1 MKKLK
6 VGIFGI
12 KRGSSFA
19 NLFSINP
26 NTEVVAICDYDE
38 LFLRNFLKDKEGIT
52 GYSGYDKFL
61 EHDLDIVVVCNYCT
75 EHAPAAIKALDSGRH
90 VLSEVIAC
98 KTLAEGVDLCRAVER
113 SKKVYMFGENYCFF
127 PYIQEM
133 ERLYKEGVIGE
144 YLYGECEYVH
154 DCRGIWHIITGGKE
168 HWRNWLPSTY
178 YCTHSLGPII
188 KITKTRPLKVVG
200 FVVPNKLSREV
211 GRIGDDWGLF
221 VCIMDNCALTR
232 VIAWSTGPHDSIW
245 YRVHGTK
252 GAMENNRWKD
262 TGVLNLHTVELTET
276 LDIKEEKRSY
286 IPEFIK
292 YKEEA
297 KKAGHG
303 GSDFFVV
310 WSFVDSIIKDEPP
323 PIDIY
328 TAMDMTLPGIL
339 AYRSAC
345 SGSIPLEVPDFR
357 KEEER
362 KKYENDRWSPDPKDR
377 NIPGQPYT
385 SILGE
390 IKIHDEIYRKVDEK
404 RRKYLM
410 DIEEKIKK

>member
-19 NLFSINP
+19 NLFNINP
-26 NTEVVAICDYDE
+26 NTEVVAVCDYDE
-38 LFLRNFLKDKEGIT
+38 FFLRNFIKDKEGIT
-52 GYSGYDKFL
+52 PYTDYDKFL
-61 EHDLDIVVVCNYCT
+61 EHDIDVVVVCNYCT
-75 EHAPAAIKALDSGRH
+75 EHAPAAIKALNSGRH

-98 KTLAEGVDLCRAVER
+98 KTLSEGVELCRAVEK
-113 SKKVYMFGENYCFF
+113 SKKVYMFAENYCFF
-127 PYIQEM
+127 SYTQEM
-133 ERLYKEGVIGE
+133 ERLYKEGIIGE

-154 DCRGIWHIITGGKE
+154 DCRGIWHIITSGKE

-188 KITKTRPLKVVG
+188 KITGTRPEKVVG
-200 FVVPNKLSREV
+200 FVVPNKISREL
-211 GRIGDDWGLF
+211 GRVGDDWGVF
-221 VCIMDNCALTR
+221 ICIMDNGALTR
-232 VIAWSTGPHDSIW
+232 VIAWSVGPHDSIW
-245 YRVHGTK
+245 YRIHGTK

-262 TGVLNLHTVELTET
+262 TGILNLYTCEFTKELE
-276 LDIKEEKRSY
+276 LKEEEKSY
-286 IPEFIK
+286 IPEFTK

-303 GSDFFVV
+303 GGDFFVV
-310 WSFVDSIIKDEPP
+310 WSFVDSILKDEPP
-323 PIDIY
+323 PIDVY
-328 TAMDMTLPGIL
+328 MAMDMSLPGIL
-339 AYRSAC
+339 AYRSAY

-377 NIPGQPYT
+377 DIQGQPFP

-390 IKIHDEIYRKVDEK
+390 IKIPEEIYRKLEEK
-404 RRKYLM
+404 RKKYIL
-410 DIEEKIKK
+410 EIKKNKK